1 MFNFLFSKR
10 KEKKIITKD
19 ELFGSKFFN
28 SEYLLKNYSFSFG
41 VQIVKKDNEEYIL
54 VGGNKNYDYLISPT
68 EFIDHLKENLKCN
81 FIVDDKRD
89 ILMIYFVF
97 CNNFIQI

>member
-1 MFNFLFSKR
+1 M
-10 KEKKIITKD
+10 
-19 ELFGSKFFN
+19 
-28 SEYLLKNYSFSFG
+28 KNYSFSFG
-41 VQIVKKDNEEYIL
+41 VQIVKKDNKTYIL
-54 VGGNKNYDYLISPT
+54 VGGNKNYDYIISLT
-68 EFIDHLKENLKCN
+68 EFIDHLRENLKCN